1 MFNFI
6 KRMDKWIDDISS
18 WLLVI
23 SVILMLFLSVLNI
36 FLRWGNTTI
45 FWIEPLVR
53 HLVFLSAFLGGVL
66 ATGRKNHIG
75 IDIIGRWLEIKK
87 MYALRL
93 QVERLIYLISIFT
106 LYFLVTS
113 SIEFMK
119 SEAEYGREAFLG
131 IHSSHL
137 VGIIPAGFSL
147 IMIRIFLIF
156 ILSFDPTSR
165 NSKKEVA

>member
-1 MFNFI
+1 MFGLV
-6 KRMDKWIDDISS
+6 KKLDEWIDNFSS

-23 SVILMLFLSVLNI
+23 SVVLMLFLSVLNI

-53 HLVFLSAFLGGVL
+53 HLVFLSAFLGGIL

-87 MYALRL
+87 MYNLRL
-93 QVERLIYLISIFT
+93 QVERLIYIISIIT

-113 SIEFMK
+113 SIDFMR

-137 VGIIPAGFSL
+137 VGIIPVGFSA
-147 IMIRIFLIF
+147 IMIRIFLIL
-156 ILSFDPTSR
+156 ILSFDS
-165 NSKKEVA
+165 SKREENKEVL